1 MEASEVAA
9 MVGRVAERLYA
20 EDYDEYNGI
29 AEESVAEVMSWFELE
44 IRLAAGAAVLPPPH
58 PPTPP
63 GATVG
68 RAVAERPYAEDYEHE
83 GITEESE
90 SAAEVMSWLELE
102 MWLAAGAAVLPL
114 PPRPPTP
121 PGAALYATVGGG
133 RESCGPSLSGPAST
147 VMASVDGRAG
157 APPPPAV
164 PWPWPFP
171 EPAAGNDE
179 DADDDDDEW
188 VSQLLTDGPAVEGL
202 YGSP

>member
-44 IRLAAGAAVLPPPH
+44 IR
-58 PPTPP
+58 
-63 GATVG
+63 
-68 RAVAERPYAEDYEHE
+68 
-83 GITEESE
+83 
-90 SAAEVMSWLELE
+90 
-102 MWLAAGAAVLPL
+102 LAAGAAVLPL

-171 EPAAGNDE
+171 ESAAGNDDDDEEE
-179 DADDDDDEW
+179 DADDDDEW
-188 VSQLLTDGPAVEGL
+188 VSQLLTDGPALEGL
-202 YGSP
+202 